1 MIVRITTL
9 LAATVLSVIPAAAMA
24 QAAGYE
30 TTRMEV
36 RSSDLDLSTASG
48 QAALRARIA
57 SAVRSVCDVTS
68 GGMNLQE
75 IQGQRRCTSNAHRA
89 ALVAAGALQ
98 TARVAAK

>member
-30 TTRMEV
+30 TTRMDV
-36 RSSDLDLSTASG
+36 RSNDLDLSTASG

-57 SAVRSVCDVTS
+57 SAVRSVCNVTS
-68 GGMNLQE
+68 GSMTLQE
-75 IQGQRRCTSNAHRA
+75 SQDQRRCTSNARSA
-89 ALVAAGALQ
+89 ALVAAGTLQ
-98 TARVAAK
+98 TARVATK